1 MPKGAGKKVKKR
13 PASRKQPKAAG
24 KAKPSG
30 NGRSGSKK
38 AGSTTK
44 AKGGGARQKAKKKK
58 KKKRKEKDQP
68 SASRRSPRRP
78 ACEITL
84 DAPPPDMSCPVCLS
98 FLCAAPRTL
107 GCGCDHAIC
116 SDCVAQLPPAGACPL
131 CRRGYTTV
139 GPAAQI
145 AADMARQQLQ
155 CGCGEV
161 VPLVRL
167 RAHQLECEA
176 ERADLAAAASA
187 ATASA
192 AAAGRSAPAAAANHH
207 TFACPL
213 CAERNLD
220 RAGLVAH
227 VQSAHPGQ
235 RGVCPICAA
244 LPHGDQN
251 YVSPNL
257 GSHLAH
263 RHAFD
268 YDTVISHEED
278 EDAILQRVLRESL
291 ASG

>member
-1 MPKGAGKKVKKR
+1 VPKVASKKVKKK
-13 PASRKQPKAAG
+13 PASRKQLKGAGNG

-30 NGRSGSKK
+30 K

-44 AKGGGARQKAKKKK
+44 GGGAKQQKAKKKK
-58 KKKRKEKDQP
+58 KKKQKAPARKEKDQP

-116 SDCVAQLPPAGACPL
+116 SDCAGQLPPAGACPL

-161 VPLVRL
+161 VPLARL

-213 CAERNLD
+213 CSERNLD

-235 RGVCPICAA
+235 RGVCATT
-244 LPHGDQN
+244 
-251 YVSPNL
+251 VSE
-257 GSHLAH
+257 
-263 RHAFD
+263 RW
-268 YDTVISHEED
+268 
-278 EDAILQRVLRESL
+278 
-291 ASG
+291 